1 MNYSLASPTL
11 SLDTARSLDARDHM
25 RGFRSRFGMPR
36 DRSGKPLIYLGGHS
50 LGLMPLTAR
59 AEMNQEL
66 DEWERLGLFGHEHA
80 RRPWIP
86 YHELMLPEVSR
97 LFGCERDEIVLMNS
111 LTVNLHLML
120 ASFYRPNGRRKS
132 ILMEAGAFPS
142 DRYALATHLEWHGL
156 KPSEHLIELAPAPG
170 EDLIP
175 EESIERLLA
184 QRGEEIALVLW
195 PGVQY
200 LTGQAFD
207 LPRIAKAARQAG
219 AVVGFD
225 LAHSVGNMPLALG
238 SLGADFAVWC
248 SYKYL
253 NAGPGS
259 IAGCYVSSRHFTSP
273 ARHRLGGWWGHDM
286 ATRFDMPHDFDV
298 AHGAPGFHI
307 SNQSVFA
314 AAPLIASLAIFHE
327 AGMNRLRE
335 KSIALTEFLE
345 RQIAE
350 RTPELRV
357 ITPRAVKARGAQLS
371 LRLEGGVTRGRAVFK
386 WLTKHGVVCDWREP
400 DIIRVAPV
408 PLYNS
413 FEDAFLFVERLEQ
426 ALRIEDMQG

>member
-1 MNYSLASPTL
+1 MTSLAL
-11 SLDTARSLDARDHM
+11 SLDAARSLDARDPM
-25 RGFRSRFGMPR
+25 RDFRPQFGMPR
-36 DRSGKPLIYLGGHS
+36 DRHSQPLIYLGGHS
-50 LGLMPLTAR
+50 LGLMPLAAR
-59 AEMNQEL
+59 AEVNQEL
-66 DEWERLGLFGHEHA
+66 DDWERLGLLAHEGA

-86 YHELMLPEVSR
+86 YHELLRPEAAR
-97 LFGCERDEIVLMNS
+97 FFGCTEDEIVLMNS

-132 ILMEAGAFPS
+132 ILIEAGAFPS

-156 KPSEHLIELAPAPG
+156 KPSEHLIELAPAEG

-184 QRGEEIALVLW
+184 ERAEEIALVLW

-207 LPRIAKAARQAG
+207 LQRIAKAGRRAG
-219 AVVGFD
+219 AIVGFD
-225 LAHSVGNMPLALG
+225 LAHSVGNLPVAVG
-238 SLGADFAVWC
+238 KLGADFAAWC

-253 NAGPGS
+253 NAGPGA
-259 IAGCYVSSRHFTSP
+259 IAGCFVDSRHFASP
-273 ARHRLGGWWGHDM
+273 VRHRLAGWWGHDM
-286 ATRFDMPHDFDV
+286 ATRFDMPHEFN
-298 AHGAPGFHI
+298 ASRGAPGFNI

-314 AAPLIASLAIFHE
+314 TAPLIASLGIFRE
-327 AGMNRLRE
+327 AGMDRLRE
-335 KSIALTEFLE
+335 KSIALTGFLE
-345 RQIAE
+345 RLLAE
-350 RTPELRV
+350 RTPELRP
-357 ITPRAVKARGAQLS
+357 ITPSAIAARGAQLS
-371 LRLEGGVTRGRAVFK
+371 LRLKGGVASGRAVFK
-386 WLTKHGVVCDWREP
+386 WLMEHGVVCDWREP

-426 ALRIEDMQG
+426 ALRIEA